1 MKRWTR
7 TESAGGSNWLL
18 ALAACLCLA
27 GIARGQ
33 GRAQAAIP
41 GLTSAPLFSIAWN
54 LTGNYV
60 QYDAQLRDGT
70 FDPKEPVVAYW
81 IMKQTDSHHEPLT
94 LFERRKGYGFSIHPG
109 SAPDTY
115 DMVIVSVKK
124 KTLHVTR
131 IGGQFDVTLSIANC
145 EMAHLNQARVQAHR
159 WHFITFADYVD
170 LVGTDAKTGA
180 VCRER
185 VTQM

>member
-1 MKRWTR
+1 M
-7 TESAGGSNWLL
+7 SNWLL
-18 ALAACLCLA
+18 ALAVCLSVA
-27 GIARGQ
+27 GIV
-33 GRAQAAIP
+33 RAQEPVQAAST
-41 GLTSAPLFSIAWN
+41 GLTSAPLFSITWN

-60 QYDAQLRDGT
+60 QYDAKLRDGEL
-70 FDPKEPVVAYW
+70 DPKEPVVAYW
-81 IMKQTDSHHEPLT
+81 IMKQTDSHHEPLR
-94 LFERRKGYGFSIHPG
+94 LIERRKGYGFSIHPG

-124 KTLHVTR
+124 KTLHVAR

-159 WHFITFADYVD
+159 WHFITIADYVD
-170 LVGTDAKTGA
+170 LLGTDAKTGA

-185 VTQM
+185 VPQM